1 MIMRKIVNKI
11 GRVLQIVLAAPV
23 KLPGKL
29 GNILKYLAV
38 GLGIAETVLDNEER
52 PAAAEHGADPNAK
65 LSGERSEDDEDE

>member
-29 GNILKYLAV
+29 GNVLKYLAV
-38 GLGIAETVLDNEER
+38 GLGIAETVLDNEEQT
-52 PAAAEHGADPNAK
+52 AGAEQRADPNAT
-65 LSGERSEDDEDE
+65 LPEERSEADEAE